1 MDLNFRKT
9 LIFLT
14 ATLAALMLA
23 GACGSSEPED
33 LTFDIVISDDAWN
46 IEGQIIEV
54 KQGDHV
60 TFNIESD
67 VRGGFHLHGY
77 DLFSEVAPGQPASF
91 DFTADATG
99 NFEIMLHKFTL
110 ASDREG
116 GTEHESG
123 GQGLEAHGENEA
135 GEADHGGG
143 EDGTEE
149 TEVRLG
155 WFQVFPR

>member
-1 MDLNFRKT
+1 M
-9 LIFLT
+9 I
-14 ATLAALMLA
+14 AALAALVLA
-23 GACGSSEPED
+23 GACGDSEPEE
-33 LTFDIVISDDAWN
+33 LTFDIAISDDAWN
-46 IEGQIIEV
+46 VDGEIIKV

-60 TFNIESD
+60 TFDIESD

-77 DLFSEVAPGQPASF
+77 DLFNEVAPGQPSFF

-116 GTEHESG
+116 GMEHESEEKREGVRG
-123 GQGLEAHGENEA
+123 GVEGKDGE
-135 GEADHGGG
+135 HK
-143 EDGTEE
+143 EDGVGQDGHGVGEGETEE

-155 WFQVFPR
+155 WLQVFPR

>member
-1 MDLNFRKT
+1 MELRFRKT
-9 LIFLT
+9 LIFLA
-14 ATLAALMLA
+14 ATLTALVLT

-77 DLFSEVAPGQPASF
+77 DLFSEVAPGQPSSY

-116 GTEHESG
+116 GMEHDSG
-123 GQGLEAHGENEA
+123 GQGDEAHGGDEA
-135 GEADHGGG
+135 GEAGHRGG
-143 EDGTEE
+143 ESGTEE